1 MILLL
6 CYNNIMRYRT
16 EVVVKYGDTR
26 EYRHCCRELFE
37 MDHTIYEKKVQELR
51 DHNKEELDDET
62 LDELAYDGDAT
73 TKVMDFV
80 FEQTKGV
87 AEFRELYQIAALR
100 MFSEDP
106 NIGLA
111 VLFSYDYME
120 RYHSCLVEF
129 FSGRFSKDLGA
140 YRELMKLLS

>member
-1 MILLL
+1 
-6 CYNNIMRYRT
+6 MRYRT
-16 EVVVKYGDTR
+16 EVVVKYGDTK
-26 EYRHCCRELFE
+26 EYRRCCRELFE

-51 DHNKEELDDET
+51 DHNKEDLDDET

-80 FEQTKGV
+80 FEQTKDV
-87 AEFRELYQIAALR
+87 AEFRE
-100 MFSEDP
+100 
-106 NIGLA
+106 LA

-129 FSGRFSKDLGA
+129 FSGRFSKELGA
-140 YRELMKLLS
+140 YQELVKLLS